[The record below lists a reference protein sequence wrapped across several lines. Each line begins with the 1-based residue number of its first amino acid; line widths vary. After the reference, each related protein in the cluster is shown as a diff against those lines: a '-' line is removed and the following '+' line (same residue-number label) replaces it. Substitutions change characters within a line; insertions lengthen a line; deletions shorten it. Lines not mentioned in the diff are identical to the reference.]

1 MGALQTN
8 TLRTIAAVGAELCG
22 RGAGQ
27 WLPARLL
34 AAGAT
39 TRSWMDRNS
48 WNPEVEELATGLCVY
63 AQSRGPRNLCW
74 TRHDVGGQPSFRG
87 CPPFRVRPASSARPA
102 SQALGDDT
110 DNRDRALVFLA
121 CRFGE
126 SVPVNHGFLPSHV
139 RVSRSM
145 VLPMPC
151 LAVNAALISAIGTL
165 KGGLEA
171 GSSMSF
177 NF

>member
-1 MGALQTN
+1 MWQPAPLGRWCNHSGLDLEEQLESRSGRASNGALYV
-8 TLRTIAAVGAELCG
+8 RPV
-22 RGAGQ
+22 
-27 WLPARLL
+27 
-34 AAGAT
+34 
-39 TRSWMDRNS
+39 
-48 WNPEVEELATGLCVY
+48 

-87 CPPFRVRPASSARPA
+87 CPPFRVRPASSARPV